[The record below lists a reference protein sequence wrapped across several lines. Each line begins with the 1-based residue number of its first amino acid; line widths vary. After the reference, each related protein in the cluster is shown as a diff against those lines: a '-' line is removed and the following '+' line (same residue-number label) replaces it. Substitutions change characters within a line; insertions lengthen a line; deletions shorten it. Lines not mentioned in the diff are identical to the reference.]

1 MLKRMAL
8 LISLR
13 HAVRL
18 HLGLLLRAEAEIL
31 IGGQAVLEGVMMRAP
46 HSFAVAVRAPN
57 GSLHTTQEKLV
68 RPSERHGFW
77 GWPVLRGLAVLGQ
90 AMILGT
96 KALRYSSAALE
107 AGDAGPTP
115 EAEAKAASAGTTAA
129 IVFSL
134 VFFVGFYKFLPLL
147 AATALQRH
155 FPALGGRILFN
166 LTDGLIRIALFLLFI
181 SGLGLFAD
189 IRRVYEFHGAEH
201 KVVFNYESGEPLTP
215 ANARRFSKH
224 HPRCGT
230 SFMLVIMLIAM
241 VTYALVP
248 ATHFWS
254 RFLSRIVLLPVI
266 AGISFEIIRYA
277 ARHGRSL
284 FALLAR
290 PGMWLQRIT
299 TREPDDEQLA
309 CAIRA
314 LETAMALERAQGGEL
329 VVA

>member
-13 HAVRL
+13 RAVRL

-90 AMILGT
+90 AMVLGT

>member
-1 MLKRMAL
+1 MAL

-13 HAVRL
+13 RAVRL

-90 AMILGT
+90 AMVLGT

>member
-134 VFFVGFYKFLPLL
+134 VFFAGFYKFLPLL

>member
-1 MLKRMAL
+1 MLKAMAIFLSLRRAARLQLAL
-8 LISLR
+8 L
-13 HAVRL
+13 
-18 HLGLLLRAEAEIL
+18 LGAGSEIL

-57 GSLHTTQEKLV
+57 GTLHTTRDKLV
-68 RPSERHGFW
+68 RPTERHAFW

-90 AMILGT
+90 AMVLGT
-96 KALRYSSAALE
+96 KALRYSAAALE

-115 EAEAKAASAGTTAA
+115 EVAEKAAAAGTTAA

-134 VFFVGFYKFLPLL
+134 LFFIAFYKFLPLL
-147 AATALQRH
+147 AATALQHR
-155 FPALGGRILFN
+155 FPVLGGRIAFN
-166 LTDGLIRIALFLLFI
+166 LTDGLIRMALFLLFI

-201 KVVFNYESGEPLTP
+201 KVVFNYESGEALTP
-215 ANARRFSKH
+215 MNARRFSKH

-241 VTYALVP
+241 VTYAFLP

-254 RFLSRIVLLPVI
+254 RLLSRIALLPLI
-266 AGISFEIIRYA
+266 AGVSFEIIRYA
-277 ARHGRSL
+277 ARHGRSF

-309 CAIRA
+309 CAILA